1 MNIRKA
7 PAKLACG
14 LAAAG
19 VLLAF
24 QHPFRE
30 FNGVEYRIGD
40 IPLPSDYQEKTEFAF
55 ARLMYPPGE
64 GGINGYYGRDLDWH
78 IGVSDWTQDFPR
90 ADRHFSLAVRRLTRL
105 HTRSAEQC
113 VNLDEGDAFDWPW
126 LYAVQVGEWGLTDAQ
141 VKALREY
148 LLRGGFFM
156 ADDFHGAF
164 EWNVFEK
171 AIKRAFPD
179 REIRDVPNDDPIFHT
194 VYDLSERAQIPGQ
207 AHVRLGYKRP
217 QYPEG
222 TEDGKGAHWRGMY
235 DDQGRVMIA
244 ISYNSDIGDA
254 WEYADDARYPAPF
267 ADLAIRLGVNYIVYA
282 MTR

>member
-1 MNIRKA
+1 MNFRKG
-7 PAKLACG
+7 LAMLGCG
-14 LAAAG
+14 LGVAG

-24 QHPFRE
+24 QRPFRE
-30 FNGVEYRIGD
+30 FNGVEYRIGE
-40 IPLPSDYQEKTEFAF
+40 IPLPPDYQEKTEFAF

-78 IGVSDWTQDFPR
+78 VGVSDWTQDFPR

-105 HTRSAEQC
+105 QVRSAEQC

-126 LYAVQVGEWGLTDAQ
+126 LYAVQVGEWGLTDRQ
-141 VKALREY
+141 GQALREY

-164 EWNVFEK
+164 EWDVFEK
-171 AIKRAFPD
+171 VIRRAFPD

-207 AHVRLGYKRP
+207 AHVRMGYKRP
-217 QYPEG
+217 QYPQG
-222 TEDGKGAHWRGMY
+222 PEDGKGAYWRGIY
-235 DDQGRVMIA
+235 DDHGRIMVA

-254 WEYADDARYPAPF
+254 WEFADDARYPAPF
-267 ADLAIRLGVNYIVYA
+267 ADEAIRLGVNYIIYS
-282 MTR
+282 MTH